1 MADYW
6 LLISAILPRMWNDVV
21 DLRDFYD
28 TRLGQVTR
36 HLIRRRI
43 RTIWP
48 DLRGQSLLGIGYATP
63 YLRQYRDEAERVL
76 AIMPAGQGV
85 LPWAPDGRNLV
96 ALADETELPLPDVC
110 FDRVLLV
117 HGLECGEH
125 VRDLLREIWRVMSGG
140 GRLLIVVPNRR
151 GIWAQTDRSP
161 FGQGHPYSPPQLSR
175 LLRDNL
181 FTPTHVSQAL
191 FIPPVRSTTLLRMA
205 PAWERIGRRW
215 LAQLGGVV
223 LMEAGKQIYAA
234 TAVREKRRRRPVIAP
249 FPQPA
254 AGRSIERRR
263 F

>member
-1 MADYW
+1 
-6 LLISAILPRMWNDVV
+6 MWNDVV

-48 DLRGQSLLGIGYATP
+48 DLKGQSLLGVGYATP
-63 YLRQYRDEAERVL
+63 FLRQYRDEAERVL
-76 AIMPAGQGV
+76 AVMPAGQGV
-85 LPWAPDGRNLV
+85 LPWPHEGPNGV

-110 FDRVLLV
+110 MDRVLLV

-125 VRDLLREIWRVMSGG
+125 VRDMLREIWRVMSSS

-151 GIWAQTDRSP
+151 GIWAQTDRTP

-181 FTPTHVSQAL
+181 FTPTHASQAL
-191 FIPPVRSTTLLRMA
+191 FIPPVRSTTLLRTA
-205 PAWERIGRRW
+205 TAWERIGGRW
-215 LAQLGGVV
+215 LARFGGVV
-223 LMEAGKQIYAA
+223 LMEASKQIYAA
-234 TAVREKRRRRPVIAP
+234 SAVRAKRKRQPVVVA

-254 AGRSIERRR
+254 AGRSSERTRD
-263 F
+263 